1 MTQAGKT
8 PQAVEYEIRLNNKL
22 SDMMLNKHV
31 YQ

>member
-8 PQAVEYEIRLNNKL
+8 SQAVEYEIRLNNKL